1 MCVLVAQL
9 CPTLC
14 NPIDCSSPGPS
25 VHAIL
30 QARTLEWVA
39 ISFSKRNYRKKE
51 SQVSQSCP
59 ILCSPTD
66 CNLPGSPIRGI
77 FQARVLK
84 WVAIS
89 FSMKVTEQNLIY
101 RFQFF
106 HLCHYFLRYA
116 PSKRWHIDTIM
127 RVLTTVSS
135 FFREVCTKCWMCRL
149 MRQTK
154 LLFLCSLC
162 SSGGD
167 RKFMGKEGR
176 SCQAGGNA
184 VKNTRAA

>member
-1 MCVLVAQL
+1 MAAGHDSGVVNKSLSYTHEWWWWFSHQL
-9 CPTLC
+9 MS
-14 NPIDCSSPGPS
+14 NSGDSMDYSPSGIF
-25 VHAIL
+25 VH
-30 QARTLEWVA
+30 
-39 ISFSKRNYRKKE
+39 
-51 SQVSQSCP
+51 
-59 ILCSPTD
+59 
-66 CNLPGSPIRGI
+66 GI
-77 FQARVLK
+77 FQARILK

-106 HLCHYFLRYA
+106 HLCHYFFRYA